1 MLQIEWNTAT
11 IIAEVFYCVIGAIFA
26 ATGFNALTN
35 KDCEKP
41 VTTAIFWFLI
51 AVTFMVGPYIPTWI
65 TGLIVVLL
73 AVLSGL
79 GLVKPAARHIPTAKE
94 TRDNADKYGYKSFIP
109 PVCLALVAV
118 LVATFLPNLG
128 ANNAIGISAAAA
140 LIVAYIIFKPKLS
153 TPFKDGVRL
162 NDNVGST
169 GILPQVLSALGSLLQ
184 LL

>member
-41 VTTAIFWFLI
+41 VTTALFWFLI

-94 TRDNADKYGYKSFIP
+94 TRDNADKYGY
-109 PVCLALVAV
+109 
-118 LVATFLPNLG
+118 
-128 ANNAIGISAAAA
+128 
-140 LIVAYIIFKPKLS
+140 
-153 TPFKDGVRL
+153 
-162 NDNVGST
+162 
-169 GILPQVLSALGSLLQ
+169 
-184 LL
+184 

>member
-169 GILPQVLSALGSLLQ
+169 GMV
-184 LL
+184 

>member
-79 GLVKPAARHIPTAKE
+79 GLVKPAQ
-94 TRDNADKYGYKSFIP
+94 D
-109 PVCLALVAV
+109 
-118 LVATFLPNLG
+118 
-128 ANNAIGISAAAA
+128 IS
-140 LIVAYIIFKPKLS
+140 
-153 TPFKDGVRL
+153 
-162 NDNVGST
+162 
-169 GILPQVLSALGSLLQ
+169 Q
-184 LL
+184 LLRKLVIMQTNMDINHLSHQYA